1 MITVLIKKIENIE
14 NDELDAIVSTL
25 SDSAKKR
32 LNKKRN
38 QELFL
43 SSVCA
48 LSLLTNEQRADI
60 DYLGGGAP
68 FFKTLDADISISHS
82 KTYAV
87 VAISDSKK
95 SCVGVDI
102 EDNIKSPSTRFLTE
116 NEQTALENGTPYT
129 EIWTKKEALFKFLKS
144 DSTPFILLDSTSPEK
159 HGAQFS
165 TYHIYGSTASIC
177 TPLGSQIDVKKL
189 PK

>member
-14 NDELDAIVSTL
+14 LDEIVYSL
-25 SDSAKKR
+25 SNSAKER
-32 LNKKRN
+32 LNKKKN
-38 QELFL
+38 KELFTASL
-43 SSVCA
+43 CA
-48 LSLLTNEQRADI
+48 LSLLTDEQRTDI
-60 DYLGGGAP
+60 DYLENGTP

-87 VAISDSKK
+87 AAISDSKE
-95 SCVGVDI
+95 SHVGIDI
-102 EDNIKSPSTRFLTE
+102 EDNIKSQSTRFLTE
-116 NEQTALENGTPYT
+116 NEQTALKNGTPYT

-165 TYHIYGSTASIC
+165 TYHINGSTASIC
-177 TPLGSQIDVKKL
+177 TPVGSQIDVKKL